1 MGAGTDYTSTE
12 STDAGSI
19 IQVIKLLHPVEFT
32 DSSTGADSVL
42 WDFGDGDTS
51 SERNPV
57 HNYSSNGTFIVT
69 LTASNQFGEDSTTQT
84 VVVTGIGVDYYEQE
98 VEAEETTEEETTE
111 EETTE
116 ETTEEEATEEETD
129 VSEVQTFIIDIPS
142 IPEVEPPKDEEDF
155 ESDLG
160 EFEFGDDATTYDLG
174 SVTSDQTTTQQT
186 TTQQTTEEQHGK
198 KLELVF
204 QSFSPD
210 GLSMIGLETKDLALV
225 EGELEQLQIG
235 TPITIIGM
243 ESNKVHNRQVG
254 YVSNELTRKGIGIDV
269 AIEVQD
275 EFYRV
280 EAEV

>member
-32 DSSTGADSVL
+32 DSSTGADNVL
-42 WDFGDGDTS
+42 WDFGDGNTS
-51 SERNPV
+51 TERNPL

-98 VEAEETTEEETTE
+98 VEEEEVE
-111 EETTE
+111 EEE
-116 ETTEEEATEEETD
+116 VEEEEVEEESTE
-129 VSEVQTFIIDIPS
+129 SAQEVQTFIIDTPS
-142 IPEVEPPKDEEDF
+142 IPEVELPRNEED
-155 ESDLG
+155 
-160 EFEFGDDATTYDLG
+160 FEFGDDATTYDLG
-174 SVTSDQTTTQQT
+174 SVTSDQT

-225 EGELEQLQIG
+225 EGEIEQLKIG
-235 TPITIIGM
+235 TPIKIIGM
-243 ESNKVHNRQVG
+243 DSNKVHNRQVG
-254 YVSNELTRKGIGIDV
+254 YVSNEPTRKGISTDV

>member
-1 MGAGTDYTSTE
+1 MGVGTDYTSTE

-32 DSSTGADSVL
+32 DSSTGADNVL
-42 WDFGDGDTS
+42 WDFGDGNTS

-57 HNYSSNGTFIVT
+57 HNYSSNGTFMVT
-69 LTASNQFGEDSTTQT
+69 LTAYNEFGENSTSQT
-84 VVVTGIGVDYYEQE
+84 VIVSGIGVDFYE
-98 VEAEETTEEETTE
+98 VEQPTEEETTEEETTE

-116 ETTEEEATEEETD
+116 EETD
-129 VSEVQTFIIDIPS
+129 VSEVQTFIIDTPL
-142 IPEVEPPKDEEDF
+142 IPEVELPRDEEDY
-155 ESDLG
+155 ESDLE

-174 SVTSDQTTTQQT
+174 SITTQQTTTQQT

-210 GLSMIGLETKDLALV
+210 GLSMIGMETKDLSLV
-225 EGELEQLQIG
+225 EGELENLQIG
-235 TPITIIGM
+235 TFITIIGM

-254 YVSNELTRKGIGIDV
+254 YVSNEPTRKGISIDV